1 MSKITFELCH
11 IKIVIKNIKI
21 IYMMEVPQIQNR
33 LTKYDQNFNNDTKRI
48 TINLYDSFFHDSKAI
63 HDSTYHKINSKLT

>member
-48 TINLYDSFFHDSKAI
+48 TINLYDSFFMIQKRFMIAPTI
-63 HDSTYHKINSKLT
+63 KSTVS